1 MSERVEVPSEL
12 MPSRKFIKSLGIFFG
27 LSGFLIA
34 AFIYLG
40 TNPFMFFT
48 EFHYVMNLFKDMV
61 PLNTDLFASEKLW
74 ASMIQTVSMAFL
86 GTFGGGFLAFIMA
99 FFAARNTAPNALTRS
114 AFRAFLAVQ
123 RVAPDY
129 AIMLVIITTVGF
141 GPFAGTIALIIGST
155 GMFGKFFADAIENV
169 NKKPQESVR
178 VLGATKAQEIRYG
191 IVPLVL
197 PSFVA
202 NGFFLLEINMGA
214 AIALGVYG
222 GGGLGFHLNV
232 AGDTLQYKD
241 LLAYVL
247 FILVLMICIERTSDF
262 FRKRIFNKGVT
273 LK

>member
-1 MSERVEVPSEL
+1 MSTAIDVPPEL
-12 MPSRKFIKSLGIFFG
+12 LPSRKFLKNLGVFGGIF
-27 LSGFLIA
+27 GFLVG
-34 AFIYLG
+34 AFIYQG

-48 EFHYVMNLFKDMV
+48 EFHHVVNLFKDMV
-61 PLNTDLFASEKLW
+61 PLNVDLFSSEKLW
-74 ASMIQTVSMAFL
+74 ASMIQTISMAFL

-99 FFAARNTAPNALTRS
+99 FFAARNTAPNAFTRGL
-114 AFRAFLAVQ
+114 FRAFLAIQ

-169 NKKPQESVR
+169 NPKPQESVR
-178 VLGATKAQEIRYG
+178 VLGASKTQEIRYG

-202 NGFFLLEINMGA
+202 NGFFLLEINVGA

-232 AGDTLQYKD
+232 AGDTLQYQD
-241 LLAYVL
+241 LLAYVV
-247 FILVLMICIERTSDF
+247 FILVMMICIERVSDR
-262 FRKRIFNKGVT
+262 FRKRIFNKGIT

>member
-1 MSERVEVPSEL
+1 MSSPVELSPHL
-12 MPSRKFIKSLGIFFG
+12 LPSRKFYKTVAFISVVFA
-27 LSGFLIA
+27 FLVG

-48 EFHYVMNLFKDMV
+48 EFHHVVNLVKDMI
-61 PLNTDLFASEKLW
+61 PLKTELFLSEKVR
-74 ASMIQTVSMAFL
+74 ASMIQTISMAFL

-99 FFAARNTAPNALTRS
+99 FFAARNTAPNPFSRGLFRVLLAL
-114 AFRAFLAVQ
+114 Q
-123 RVAPDY
+123 RVTPEY
-129 AIMLVIITTVGF
+129 ATMLVIITTVGF
-141 GPFAGTIALIIGST
+141 GPFAGTIALIINST

-169 NKKPQESVR
+169 NAKPSESVR
-178 VLGATKAQEIRYG
+178 VLGATKTQEIRYG

-202 NGFFLLEINMGA
+202 NGFFLLEYNMGQ

-232 AGDTLQYKD
+232 AVDTLNYKD

-247 FILVLMICIERTSDF
+247 VVLVMMICIERFSDF